1 MDAAANHVVIVGGPE
16 AEDELLAIV
25 LDESEEAVPLFDSV
39 EEAEEF
45 LDSIGE
51 FGEDWRAREVSA
63 QELIALL
70 EYQGEEVEYVALS
83 PPPENLEGGMEVN
96 VIYREILTDLLRR
109 QLEAAI
115 PPKESRGFWRGLFG
129 R

>member
-1 MDAAANHVVIVGGPE
+1 MIE
-16 AEDELLAIV
+16 I
-25 LDESEEAVPLFDSV
+25 
-39 EEAEEF
+39 
-45 LDSIGE
+45 
-51 FGEDWRAREVSA
+51 
-63 QELIALL
+63 L